1 MNFNDFMMYFSYA
14 IVIVINLGNICSFVY
29 ACIRRSP
36 FAIISSFAMLIFMVF
51 MDSAL
56 IFGGSAFL
64 GNASLDYEL
73 YEEGHYYLCNHGNY
87 TEVSYEVYTYMQIIE
102 IVGIVFFAIAF
113 ITSMIQNKKE
123 TGSFF
128 RYKKEE
134 KQLLGSGWKNPFLKE

>member
-1 MNFNDFMMYFSYA
+1 MD
-14 IVIVINLGNICSFVY
+14 INLFMKYFVY
-29 ACIRRSP
+29 FVDAAMVVLPI
-36 FAIISSFAMLIFMVF
+36 FGIIIEIVRKKFFNAFCGFCFLMFSIFMVS
-51 MDSAL
+51 MT

-102 IVGIVFFAIAF
+102 IVGNVFFAIAF
-113 ITSMIQNKKE
+113 ITSMFKNKKE

-128 RYKKEE
+128 RYKKKE

>member
-1 MNFNDFMMYFSYA
+1 MD
-14 IVIVINLGNICSFVY
+14 INLFMRYFGYSLVTALVVLPI
-29 ACIRRSP
+29 
-36 FAIISSFAMLIFMVF
+36 FAIIIEIVRKNFFNAFYCFCFLMFSVF
-51 MDSAL
+51 MASTT

-73 YEEGHYYLCNHGNY
+73 YEEGRYYLCNHGHY

-102 IVGIVFFAIAF
+102 IVGIVFFVIGFAM
-113 ITSMIQNKKE
+113 SMFKNKKE

-128 RYKKEE
+128 RYEKKE